1 MNFNFIVTK
10 ILQYLCWIILLSN
23 QLQFY
28 FLTEV
33 VCMEMKWYRSLVGQ
47 VQSNDEASKSAVAIG
62 P

>member
-1 MNFNFIVTK
+1 M
-10 ILQYLCWIILLSN
+10 LLSN